1 MGWRPRAPARS
12 PSAASAFFQ
21 RALSK
26 PLFITFEGPDGAG
39 KSTQVE
45 LLAAALADRD
55 PLVVREPGG
64 TELGERIRDLL
75 LHRPEGMTA
84 SAEMYLFMAARAEL
98 LETRIKPALAAGRV
112 VIDDR
117 YHDSTIAYQGGGRGV
132 DVHWP
137 ESFPKPDLTILLAL
151 PAKDGIG
158 RLERSGKSLD
168 RLDAE
173 SLEFHR
179 GAAETYDRLAQADP
193 SRFLRLDATAEP
205 DQIHQ
210 QVMRRVGQ
218 LL

>member
-1 MGWRPRAPARS
+1 MAGV
-12 PSAASAFFQ
+12 
-21 RALSK
+21 
-26 PLFITFEGPDGAG
+26 FITFEGPDGSG
-39 KSTQVE
+39 KTTQVE
-45 LLAAALADRD
+45 RLAAALADRD

-75 LHRPEGMTA
+75 LHRPEGMSA
-84 SAEMYLFMAARAEL
+84 EAEMYLFMAARAEL
-98 LETRIKPALAAGRV
+98 LETRIKPALAEGRI

-132 DVHWP
+132 DVAWP
-137 ESFPKPDLTILLAL
+137 THFPKPDLTILLAL
-151 PAKDGIG
+151 PPEAGIG

-173 SLEFHR
+173 SLHFHQ
-179 GAAETYDRLAQADP
+179 GATATYDRIASAEP
-193 SRFLRLDATAEP
+193 ERFLRLDATADP

>member
-1 MGWRPRAPARS
+1 MAGV
-12 PSAASAFFQ
+12 
-21 RALSK
+21 
-26 PLFITFEGPDGAG
+26 FITFEGPDGSG
-39 KSTQVE
+39 KTTQVE
-45 LLAAALADRD
+45 RLASALADRD

-75 LHRPEGMTA
+75 LHRPEGM
-84 SAEMYLFMAARAEL
+84 SPEAEMYLFMAARAEL
-98 LETRIKPALAAGRV
+98 LETRIKPALAEGRV

-132 DVHWP
+132 EVTWP
-137 ESFPKPDLTILLAL
+137 THFPKPDLTILLAL
-151 PAKDGIG
+151 PPEAGIG

-173 SLEFHR
+173 SLHFHQ
-179 GAAETYDRLAQADP
+179 GATATYDRIANAEP
-193 SRFLRLDATAEP
+193 ERFLRLDATADP

>member
-1 MGWRPRAPARS
+1 
-12 PSAASAFFQ
+12 
-21 RALSK
+21 
-26 PLFITFEGPDGAG
+26 
-39 KSTQVE
+39 
-45 LLAAALADRD
+45 
-55 PLVVREPGG
+55 VVREPGG
-64 TELGERIRDLL
+64 TELGERIRELL

-84 SAEMYLFMAARAEL
+84 IAEMYLFMAARAEL

-117 YHDSTIAYQGGGRGV
+117 YHDSTVAYQGGGRGV
-132 DVHWP
+132 AVPWP

-151 PAKDGIG
+151 PAQDGIG

-173 SLEFHR
+173 SIDFHR

-193 SRFLRLDATAEP
+193 GRFLRLDATAEP
-205 DQIHQ
+205 DRIHQ